1 MTTIAERIKEN
12 RKRSRPIES
21 QPEDII
27 YQNQDQDSN
36 LTPQQKG
43 RIFEEQCQE
52 LIRSQGITCTLS
64 QASRWNKG
72 SSHQRKY
79 TKKIKY
85 DGYELIILHDHG
97 IDAYGH
103 SGDRRY
109 IAQFKNHKAPISSKD
124 ARDFIGVISQNPE
137 MIGLFI
143 AKNGYSSNAIL
154 EFEASNQPIIY
165 ETHIPTNLKEI
176 LTRSEPIKTQL
187 RQTIVNEGGIYI
199 RRTDGEEIYF
209 NNVQINEA
217 ITY

>member
-85 DGYELIILHDHG
+85 DGYE
-97 IDAYGH
+97 
-103 SGDRRY
+103 S
-109 IAQFKNHKAPISSKD
+109 
-124 ARDFIGVISQNPE
+124 
-137 MIGLFI
+137 
-143 AKNGYSSNAIL
+143 
-154 EFEASNQPIIY
+154 IIY

>member
-1 MTTIAERIKEN
+1 MKRKFIDFQQDNYLILINKKMTTIAERIKN
-12 RKRSRPIES
+12 KRSRPIES

-64 QASRWNKG
+64 QASRWNKE

-85 DGYELIILHDHG
+85 DGYELIILHDHS

-103 SGDRRY
+103 SGD
-109 IAQFKNHKAPISSKD
+109 
-124 ARDFIGVISQNPE
+124 
-137 MIGLFI
+137 
-143 AKNGYSSNAIL
+143 
-154 EFEASNQPIIY
+154 
-165 ETHIPTNLKEI
+165 
-176 LTRSEPIKTQL
+176 
-187 RQTIVNEGGIYI
+187 
-199 RRTDGEEIYF
+199 
-209 NNVQINEA
+209 
-217 ITY
+217 